1 MLKPVPL
8 DEAGAWL
15 AGHAAALRA
24 EEVASGDAAG
34 RVLAAPVKAAADHP
48 RVPTAAV
55 DGFALDAEASTGASD
70 YNPLPFSVSHGD
82 EGTAAPNRAW
92 PVVSGQAVPGGA
104 DAVLPIEEAALRG
117 RVLDVHAPV
126 ASGDHVIPAGRE
138 TRGGADLMPAG
149 RVLRPADIA
158 LLLELGV
165 SRVPVVRRPRA
176 GIIVVRRDVPDGGGP
191 MVRALVTRDGGIG
204 AEPMYPGDEGLAGAL
219 AGCTDDLVLVIG
231 GSGPGTNDRAAGALE
246 EAGELAFRGVAI
258 SPGETTTV
266 GRMGS
271 APVIVLPGPS
281 LAALFAYDMVAGPAL
296 RRFAGRGPVLPYG
309 TRSAVLDRKIASGL
323 GRLECCRVRV
333 SGDRAEPLAVS
344 DNRTLSTAVHADGFV
359 LVPEQSEGFA
369 AGAEVTVHL
378 YDQRY

>member
-15 AGHAAALRA
+15 AGHAAVLRD
-24 EEVASGDAAG
+24 EEVAAGDAAG
-34 RVLAAPVKAAADHP
+34 RVLAAPVKAANDHP
-48 RVPTAAV
+48 GVPTAAV
-55 DGFALDAEASTGASD
+55 DGFALAAEASAGASD
-70 YNPLPFSVSHGD
+70 YNPLPFAVSDGKD
-82 EGTAAPNRAW
+82 ATAAPNCAW
-92 PVVSGQAVPGGA
+92 PVVSGQAVPAAA
-104 DAVLPIEEAALRG
+104 DAVLPVEEAALRG

-126 ASGDHVIPAGRE
+126 APGDNVIPVGRE
-138 TRGGADLMPAG
+138 TRGGSDLMPAG

-165 SRVPVVRRPRA
+165 SRVPVVRRPRT
-176 GIIVVRRDVPDGGGP
+176 GIIVVRGEVPDGGGP
-191 MVRALVTRDGGIG
+191 MVRALVVRDGGIG
-204 AEPMYPGDEGLAGAL
+204 AEPVYPGDECLAGAL
-219 AGCTDDLVLVIG
+219 AGCTKDLVLVIG
-231 GSGPGTNDRAAGALE
+231 GSGLGANDRAAAAVE
-246 EAGELAFRGVAI
+246 EAGELRFRGVAI
-258 SPGETTTV
+258 NPGETTTV
-266 GRMGS
+266 GRVGS

-296 RRFAGRGPVLPYG
+296 RRLAGRGPALPYG
-309 TRSAVLDRKIASGL
+309 TRRAVLDRKIASGL
-323 GRLECCRVRV
+323 GRLECCRVRF